1 MVEVTIP
8 EVPEVPVSGR
18 RGIPEKLPETR
29 EPYGFRETGTG
40 AGHEC

>member
-1 MVEVTIP
+1 MAQVSFP
-8 EVPEVPVSGR
+8 EVPEVPETGS

-40 AGHEC
+40 AGHGR